1 MSRQSIAVTK
11 LTCSIAKGA
20 GLGQS
25 YFRRKHLAVFF
36 EPVVQAVPV
45 MSGVSTGSPPGAV
58 KQRPLLQPDSSGRRS
73 PQKQLL
79 QVFGN
84 LCGFL
89 LNT

>member
-45 MSGVSTGSPPGAV
+45 MSRVSTGSPPGQSNSARSCS
-58 KQRPLLQPDSSGRRS
+58 QTHLAGALRRS
-73 PQKQLL
+73 
-79 QVFGN
+79 N
-84 LCGFL
+84 CSRFL
-89 LNT
+89 ETYADSY